1 MLCVD
6 TEAGFW
12 LLELEECATELK
24 IIRLDVGEHSPLTTG
39 GRTLLVIDL

>member
-1 MLCVD
+1 VLCPD
-6 TEAGFW
+6 TEAGLW

-24 IIRLDVGEHSPLTTG
+24 IVLLDVGEHSPLTTG

>member
-1 MLCVD
+1 VLCVD

-12 LLELEECATELK
+12 LFELEECATE